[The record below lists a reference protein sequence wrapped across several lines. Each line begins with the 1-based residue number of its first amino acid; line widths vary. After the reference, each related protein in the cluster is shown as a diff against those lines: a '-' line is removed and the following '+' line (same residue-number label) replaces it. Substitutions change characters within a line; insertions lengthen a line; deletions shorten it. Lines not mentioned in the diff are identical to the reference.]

1 MKNVILFLLFFPI
14 FVFATPST
22 VVYNVTHGEVMGGAL
37 YGEAVSIAS
46 ISKLMTAYI
55 VLSHNQSLD
64 EPLTVTG
71 NKIVST
77 RISKGMIL
85 SRRDLLK
92 LALVSSDNLAAITL
106 SENFPGG
113 RIKFIEAMNRH
124 ALNLGMIRT
133 GFVEP
138 TGLSPMNYS
147 TIEDII
153 KLTNAVSVFDIVQTA
168 ARSTRIITQYTL
180 GKHITNIASNSTIKY
195 FGRQG
200 IITIKTGFTNA
211 AGFCVTMLINANNQ
225 LYNITVLGARSKQER
240 EALIKKSLA
249 TIY

>member
-85 SRRDLLK
+85 S
-92 LALVSSDNLAAITL
+92 VSYTHLTL
-106 SENFPGG
+106 P
-113 RIKFIEAMNRH
+113 
-124 ALNLGMIRT
+124 
-133 GFVEP
+133 
-138 TGLSPMNYS
+138 
-147 TIEDII
+147 
-153 KLTNAVSVFDIVQTA
+153 
-168 ARSTRIITQYTL
+168 
-180 GKHITNIASNSTIKY
+180 
-195 FGRQG
+195 
-200 IITIKTGFTNA
+200 
-211 AGFCVTMLINANNQ
+211 
-225 LYNITVLGARSKQER
+225 
-240 EALIKKSLA
+240 
-249 TIY
+249 TIYSV